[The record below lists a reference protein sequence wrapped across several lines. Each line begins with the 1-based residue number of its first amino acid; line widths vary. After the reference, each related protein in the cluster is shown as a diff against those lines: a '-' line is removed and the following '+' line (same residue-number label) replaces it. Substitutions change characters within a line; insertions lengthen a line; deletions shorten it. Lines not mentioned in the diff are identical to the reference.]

1 MEQGLVSNEVLA
13 NILERY
19 ENISGRKIL
28 EALRK
33 FEFKD
38 EAKTFERACLEKAVE
53 YLEQKRE
60 MTDEEFLALLV
71 RLCMMYF
78 VQKKHHQNLWYL
90 LLSGLLP
97 REIQE
102 AKMSEVV
109 RKFEEQ
115 FIEYMEMVGSL
126 RGDEGIRDAVIYFLF
141 QENAEFVF
149 TIFKTTEM
157 VVENLS
163 KMLH

>member
-1 MEQGLVSNEVLA
+1 MEQGLVNNEVLA

-33 FEFKD
+33 FGFKD
-38 EAKTFERACLEKAVE
+38 EAKTFERACLEIAVQ
-53 YLEQKRE
+53 YLEQKRK

-78 VQKKHHQNLWYL
+78 VQEKHSQNMWFLI
-90 LLSGLLP
+90 LSGLLP
-97 REIQE
+97 KEIQE
-102 AKMSEVV
+102 GKMSEAV
-109 RKFEEQ
+109 RRFEEQ
-115 FIEYMEMVGSL
+115 FIEYMEMIGSF
-126 RGDEGIRDAVIYFLF
+126 RGDEGIRDAVLVFLF
-141 QENAEFVF
+141 KENADFVF
-149 TIFKTTEM
+149 TVFKTTEM